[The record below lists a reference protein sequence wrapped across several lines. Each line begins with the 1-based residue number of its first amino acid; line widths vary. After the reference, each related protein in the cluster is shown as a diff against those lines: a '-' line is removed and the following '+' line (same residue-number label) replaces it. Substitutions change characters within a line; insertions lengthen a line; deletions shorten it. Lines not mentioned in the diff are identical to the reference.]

1 MNTPKQIISK
11 SINVLPPKEQNTFN
25 DNTSRNRTDS
35 TFLTVSTDDV
45 SFASNQIR
53 KITQKFHLQNYYN
66 KKPWDKDANN
76 NIFLTSG
83 KSNFMLIN
91 EVKNKL
97 KTKKPLKEL
106 NTNMNSYIPND
117 QHDKIIEASHIL
129 KRYENRK
136 DCKEPYID
144 IYTYKTQSK
153 EICIKN
159 MLIDLMNEERMKLNK
174 HEQEISRALTLNQR
188 DLDKDIALFDTFTND
203 VRIKSKEIENRLGRV
218 MQENKHSIDRKKKH
232 TQDHRVI
239 LDEMEKTLR
248 QIITL
253 KFYAVFVHTI
263 LGGGKKYIKSKL
275 PDKLEIK
282 DNREQE
288 LVEYTQQICDELGFL
303 LDDEDDKECQ
313 RILSDPEEVMNIY
326 EQCENNI
333 LKFIAQRDEF
343 IKERNAIANNQKENI
358 DDLLMK
364 YNLHEEEYQGYLN
377 EHNYLEQRINDI
389 KEGMIF
395 DEFFIDALNYIC
407 EIDALI
413 VGPPLKMKEK
423 LPKHKIINKVLER
436 SNSCLEQ
443 VELNINKMIEELE
456 CYEEENSE
464 LFNKCVNKR
473 KKDNK
478 LKRYLQEKETIEE
491 KLEERARRLNSK
503 MGHVVIRGRGR
514 YPEPIPLHILKNRKA
529 NKITITDNTDEFK
542 MLEYH

>member
-1 MNTPKQIISK
+1 M
-11 SINVLPPKEQNTFN
+11 LPKEQNSLN
-25 DNTSRNRTDS
+25 DNTNTSRNRTES
-35 TFLTVSTDDV
+35 SFLTISTDDV

-53 KITQKFHLQNYYN
+53 KITHKFHLQNYYN
-66 KKPWDKDANN
+66 KKAWDKDTNN

-106 NTNMNSYIPND
+106 NINMNKYIPTD
-117 QHDKIIEASHIL
+117 QHDKIMEASHIL
-129 KRYENRK
+129 KRYDNRK

-159 MLIDLMNEERMKLNK
+159 MLIDLMNEERMKLDK
-174 HEQEISRALTLNQR
+174 HQQEISRALTLNQR
-188 DLDKDIALFDTFTND
+188 DLDRDIALFDTFKND
-203 VRIKSKEIENRLGRV
+203 VRIKSKEIENRLGRI

-263 LGGGKKYIKSKL
+263 LGGGRKYINSKL

-282 DNREQE
+282 DNRELE
-288 LVEYTQQICDELGFL
+288 LVECAQQICDELGFL
-303 LDDEDDKECQ
+303 LDEDDEEMFECQ

-343 IKERNAIANNQKENI
+343 IKERNNIASNQKENI

-364 YNLHEEEYQGYLN
+364 YKLHEEEYQGYLN

-389 KEGMIF
+389 KEGMMF
-395 DEFFIDALNYIC
+395 DELFIDALNYIC

-413 VGPPLKMKEK
+413 LGPPLKITEK

-443 VELNINKMIEELE
+443 VELKIHKMIKELE
-456 CYEEENSE
+456 CCEEENSE
-464 LFNKCVNKR
+464 VFNKCVNKR
-473 KKDNK
+473 KKENK
-478 LKRYLQEKETIEE
+478 LQRYLEEKETIEE

-503 MGHVVIRGRGR
+503 MGHVIIRGRGR
-514 YPEPIPLHILKNRKA
+514 YQEPIPLHILKNRKA
-529 NKITITDNTDEFK
+529 NKVTVTDDTDEFK